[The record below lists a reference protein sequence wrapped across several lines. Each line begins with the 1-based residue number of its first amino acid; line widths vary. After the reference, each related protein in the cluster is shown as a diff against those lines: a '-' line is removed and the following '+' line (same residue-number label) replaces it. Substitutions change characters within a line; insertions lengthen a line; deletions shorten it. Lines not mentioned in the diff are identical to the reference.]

1 MMAFKDALLQVS
13 SYPEPTPAAAI
24 EQGID
29 IAAALGA
36 HVSALTFRIELP
48 RPGNVLANVLLD
60 VPGMVS
66 AEEHKSATNALEL
79 MSLFEKLAKER
90 GVSCEQMIEP
100 STTFRLPTAVA
111 EHARTYD
118 VAMIPV
124 GEISGFQQYVA
135 ESVIF
140 GSGRPVILL
149 PEEPKRRV
157 PISLDAVGV
166 AWDFSRPAARAVA
179 EALPILKQART
190 VRVVTIT
197 DEKAIE
203 TGRTVADLAR
213 HLKRHGIE
221 IIVDEEDAHG
231 RKIGQA
237 LEQYAAAHD
246 LGLLVM
252 GAYGHS
258 RLRDFVLGGAT
269 RSIVANPPLPVLL
282 AH

>member
-1 MMAFKDALLQVS
+1 MAFKDALLQVS

-24 EQGID
+24 RQGID

-48 RPGNVLANVLLD
+48 RPGNVLANALLD
-60 VPGMVS
+60 VPGMVA
-66 AEEHKSATNALEL
+66 AEQQRGATNAQEL
-79 MSLFEKLAKER
+79 MGLFERLATER
-90 GVSCEQMIEP
+90 GVTHSEIIEP
-100 STTFRLPTAVA
+100 STSSELPTAVT

-118 VAMIPV
+118 LAMIPV
-124 GEISGFQQYVA
+124 GKVPGLQQYVA

-140 GSGRPVILL
+140 GSGRPVIVL
-149 PEEPKRRV
+149 PEAPKRDT
-157 PISLDAVGV
+157 PLSLDAIGV

-179 EALPILKQART
+179 DALPILKQAGI
-190 VRVVTIT
+190 VRVVTIR

-203 TGRTVADLAR
+203 SRRTVAELAR
-213 HLKRHGIE
+213 HLERHGIE
-221 IIVDEEDAHG
+221 IVVDEEAARG

-269 RSIVANPPLPVLL
+269 RSIVANPTLPVLL

>member
-1 MMAFKDALLQVS
+1 MAFKDLMLQAS

-24 EQGID
+24 RQGID
-29 IAAALGA
+29 LAAALGA
-36 HVSALTFRIELP
+36 HVSALSFGIELP
-48 RPGNVLANVLLD
+48 RPGNALANALLGL
-60 VPGMVS
+60 PGMVA
-66 AEEHKSATNALEL
+66 AEEEKSVERARDL
-79 MSLFEKLAKER
+79 MSLFERLATER
-90 GVSCEQMIEP
+90 GVQHAQVIET
-100 STTFRLPTAVA
+100 STTSELPAAVT

-124 GEISGFQQYVA
+124 GEVPGLQQYVA

-140 GSGRPVILL
+140 GSGRPVIVL
-149 PEEPKRRV
+149 PAAPKRDAAL
-157 PISLDAVGV
+157 SLDVVGV

-179 EALPILKQART
+179 DALPILKLART

-197 DEKAIE
+197 EEKTID
-203 TGRTVADLAR
+203 TRRTAADLAR
-213 HLKRHGIE
+213 HLARHGIE
-221 IIVDEEDAHG
+221 IVVDEEPARG
-231 RKIGQA
+231 RPIGQA
-237 LEQYAAAHD
+237 VKEYASARD

-269 RSIVANPPLPVLL
+269 KSIVANPPLPVLL